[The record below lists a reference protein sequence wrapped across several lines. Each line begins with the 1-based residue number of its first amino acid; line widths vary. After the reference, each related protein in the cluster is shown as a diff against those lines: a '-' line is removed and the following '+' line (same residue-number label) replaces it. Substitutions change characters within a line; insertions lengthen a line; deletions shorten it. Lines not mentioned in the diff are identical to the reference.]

1 MRVPLWYV
9 DLYKD
14 EPQLQG
20 DYLIT
25 SGGSVIGKHEGST
38 AEGT

>member
-1 MRVPLWYV
+1 LWYV